1 MASIGRGAK
10 VKGANAERELLKL
23 LQEALAKHGVT
34 LDLTRNLEQTRNG
47 GADCLGVPG
56 IALEIKRQETIVIP
70 LWWRQTQTQA
80 GDSLEP
86 VLAYRPNREPWAFVT
101 RQEWGC
107 PGFLRKRKVDGQSL
121 IISTVAEF
129 IPHYAQQHHQRNP
142 Q

>member
-10 VKGANAERELLKL
+10 IKGANAERELLKIV
-23 LQEALAKHGVT
+23 QEKLAQQGVI

-47 GADCLGVPG
+47 GADCLKVPG
-56 IALEIKRQETIVIP
+56 IALEIKRQETIAIP

-107 PGFLRKRKVDGQSL
+107 PGFPRKRKVDGQVL
-121 IISTVAEF
+121 VISTLFDFV
-129 IPHYAQQHHQRNP
+129 PHYAHRYRP
-142 Q
+142 